1 MGECRR
7 MVEVEEVELERLRGI
22 ETQHT
27 TLLEEHEKLKGEH
40 STLKDDYIALAKGQ
54 QAKTNN
60 TVDEFDEY
68 CKQRYGK

>member
-1 MGECRR
+1 

-22 ETQHT
+22 ETQHN